1 MKTTPFLKKVSP
13 VIGLYAVLAAGT
25 VQAESDFPGY
35 LNGKY
40 CNDLKRDFMSTSLG
54 SLKSYRESQLASQH
68 RGGMNN
74 IRNFVLQQ
82 EAWLK
87 ECDQYLLTTQRNR
100 IFQDEKT
107 TGKIFGAMAAV
118 TRELDALIKGVTYS
132 ADSGRNPTDVAADK
146 FDQLFRLVDDH
157 QTKLQLKGQLVF
169 R

>member
-1 MKTTPFLKKVSP
+1 MKTTPFLKTVSP
-13 VIGLYAVLAAGT
+13 LLAWCAVLVAGT
-25 VQAESDFPGY
+25 VQAENNFPSY

-40 CNDLKRDFMSTSLG
+40 CNDLKRDFMTSSLG

-82 EAWLK
+82 QDWLR
-87 ECDQYLLTTQRNR
+87 ECDEYLITTQRNR

-107 TGKIFGAMAAV
+107 TTRIFAAMGAV
-118 TRELDALIKGVTYS
+118 TRELDALIKGVTYT
-132 ADSGRNPTDVAADK
+132 ADGGKKPTDVAADK
-146 FDQLFRLVDDH
+146 FDQLFKLVDDH
-157 QTKLQLKGQLVF
+157 QTKLELKGQLVF